1 MFILNLNSLA
11 VLKHHLSDSFPLVRN
26 HGELNEGGGDHPLE
40 RKLVPPSVHDFY
52 VISSSFN
59 IDDGHGMTS

>member
-40 RKLVPPSVHDFY
+40 RKPVPPSVHDFLCD
-52 VISSSFN
+52 F
-59 IDDGHGMTS
+59 